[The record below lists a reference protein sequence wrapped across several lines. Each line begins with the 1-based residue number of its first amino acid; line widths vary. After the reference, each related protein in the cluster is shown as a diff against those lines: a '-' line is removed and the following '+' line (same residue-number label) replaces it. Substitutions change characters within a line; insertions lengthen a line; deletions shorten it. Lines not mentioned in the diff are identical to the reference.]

1 MVRIATRTASKGNG
15 MVGDYDRLRRR
26 GHIISL
32 SHKAVPLYSELPRK
46 AHSRKLAVASPA
58 TNIPFYSAQSSV
70 APVSCS
76 LLPGYSHTCCEDLLR
91 GATGCCSRVAGDF
104 RHPYPSYYVFERRW
118 WLWRQV
124 LVYEFLPLNAV
135 VHGQGGFENAA
146 VLLYA
151 EGALRRCARLR

>member
-1 MVRIATRTASKGNG
+1 MTDLGGEGTS
-15 MVGDYDRLRRR
+15 Y
-26 GHIISL
+26 L

-104 RHPYPSYYVFERRW
+104 RHLYPSYYVFERRW

-124 LVYEFLPLNAV
+124 LVYEFLPVNAV

-151 EGALRRCARLR
+151 EGPSGDARGFVEWHHSL

>member
-1 MVRIATRTASKGNG
+1 MQAQ
-15 MVGDYDRLRRR
+15 
-26 GHIISL
+26 
-32 SHKAVPLYSELPRK
+32 LPRRLTF
-46 AHSRKLAVASPA
+46 SEISGSKLA
-58 TNIPFYSAQSSV
+58 TNIPFYSTQSSV

-124 LVYEFLPLNAV
+124 FVYEFLPLNAV

>member
-1 MVRIATRTASKGNG
+1 
-15 MVGDYDRLRRR
+15 MVGDYARLRRR

-32 SHKAVPLYSELPRK
+32 SQGCASILRAAEKGSFSEIGGSKPR
-46 AHSRKLAVASPA
+46 HQHTVL
-58 TNIPFYSAQSSV
+58 YSAQSSV
-70 APVSCS
+70 TLYSCC
-76 LLPGYSHTCCEDLLR
+76 LLPPYRHTCCEDLLR

>member
-1 MVRIATRTASKGNG
+1 MYVLHRTFGLIWQKVIYISMPLVARVKRRAASIH
-15 MVGDYDRLRRR
+15 RE
-26 GHIISL
+26 
-32 SHKAVPLYSELPRK
+32 SER
-46 AHSRKLAVASPA
+46 AHSRKPTVASPA
-58 TNIPFYSAQSSV
+58 TNIPFYSTQSSV

>member
-1 MVRIATRTASKGNG
+1 MTAKKEGVNT
-15 MVGDYDRLRRR
+15 
-26 GHIISL
+26 
-32 SHKAVPLYSELPRK
+32 
-46 AHSRKLAVASPA
+46 LAVLSSKLSFTRIREGSFSEISGSKLA

-104 RHPYPSYYVFERRW
+104 RHLYPSYYVFERRW

-151 EGALRRCARLR
+151 EGTSGDARGFVEWHHSL